1 MSRLK
6 LIVLATILAAS
17 PACKKKQPAATEG
30 SGQTSGSSMA
40 GSSAAGSSMAGS
52 SAAGSDTGSAA
63 GSGSSAE
70 AGSAAT
76 DPAPTA
82 TADFISV
89 FGEHKDKKPDDPVE
103 VHFEKFAVTK
113 ATFDPTKIEGG
124 SATIEI
130 DATSVKSGKGGRDK
144 HLSEG
149 YLNVAKFAKLVINID
164 NVKQKDGK
172 VYSADA
178 KVKAVGVEKKYPVT
192 FEVVDGKDD
201 WIKIKGEHKFS
212 RLDFKIGKDPK
223 DKDESVAPD
232 LTIKMLLTLKKT

>member
-6 LIVLATILAAS
+6 LIVLATVLAAS
-17 PACKKKQPAATEG
+17 PACKKKPPAATEG
-30 SGQTSGSSMA
+30 SAQTSGSSMAGSSMA

-52 SAAGSDTGSAA
+52 VA
-63 GSGSSAE
+63 GSGSAAE
-70 AGSAAT
+70 GSAAT

-82 TADFISV
+82 AVDFISV

-130 DATSVKSGKGGRDK
+130 DATSLTSGKGGRDK

-149 YLNVAKFAKLVINID
+149 QYLNAAKFAKLVINID
-164 NVKQKDGK
+164 NVKLKDGK

-192 FEVVDGKDD
+192 FEVVDAKDD

-212 RLDFKIGKDPK
+212 RLDFKIGTDPK